1 MEKGWRGNQMSVIT
15 AILSFVNVYRVFGM
29 DGLTTVSV
37 LVALVIGLMF
47 IRSKMKKKKKA
58 TQGA

>member
-1 MEKGWRGNQMSVIT
+1 MSVIT